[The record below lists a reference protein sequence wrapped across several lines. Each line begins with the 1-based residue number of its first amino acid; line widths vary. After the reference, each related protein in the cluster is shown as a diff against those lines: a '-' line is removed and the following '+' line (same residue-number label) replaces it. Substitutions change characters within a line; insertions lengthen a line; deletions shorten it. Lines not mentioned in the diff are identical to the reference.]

1 MRRLVAP
8 IAVVIAAY
16 AGYVSLGQA
25 SSGLQPWDSEL
36 SDNFVFT
43 RAIPFVLALGVAVGL
58 LRSPGRG
65 VERRVDGAV
74 RRFSPWT
81 VSMHAVLTLGILLA
95 LPTGAWQYLGGILD
109 QSAPVPLFLFY
120 RVHYVGAAIVLF
132 SVAAFLTAWWSTG
145 ESALLVPR
153 AAWRA
158 HLRGL
163 VDELPPALGKRVA
176 GLLHVDMRQRA
187 AVAGRFSFYELV
199 VSFPS
204 WAFVLA
210 LITVTGLVKAMRYAA
225 PVPPTVLYVA
235 STLHVAAMVLI
246 AAKVLDHLRY
256 TLARWP
262 LVVAMATTWWKE
274 PVPAAVPERTTPST
288 PSPAPAGG
296 D

>member
-8 IAVVIAAY
+8 IALVIAAY
-16 AGYVSLGQA
+16 SGYVSLAQA
-25 SSGLQPWDSEL
+25 SSGAQPWDSEL
-36 SDNFVFT
+36 SDNFVFA
-43 RAIPFVLALGVAVGL
+43 RSIPFLLGLGVAVGL
-58 LRSPGRG
+58 LRSPSRR
-65 VERRVDGAV
+65 VERRADGAV

-81 VSMHAVLTLGILLA
+81 IVMHAVLTLGILLA
-95 LPTGAWQYLGGILD
+95 LPTGAWQYFGGILD
-109 QSAPVPLFLFY
+109 VVAPVPLFWFY

-145 ESALLVPR
+145 ESSLLVPR
-153 AAWRA
+153 GAWRA

-163 VDELPPALGKRVA
+163 VDELPPALSKRVA
-176 GLLHVDMRQRA
+176 GLLRVDMRLRPPA
-187 AVAGRFSFYELV
+187 RGRFSFYELV

-204 WAFVLA
+204 WAFVLG

-225 PVPPTVLYVA
+225 PVPGPVLYVA
-235 STLHVAAMVLI
+235 STLHVTAMVLI

-262 LVVAMATTWWKE
+262 LMVAMATGWWKGPEAARAPASTAPE
-274 PVPAAVPERTTPST
+274 PTAAPAA
-288 PSPAPAGG
+288 G